1 MAHRDWLGLK
11 MELPRKRRLQLTLL
25 SFIAPVVLWSAV
37 SYVPWLWHPLVRITA
52 QGDVDYFAEDMDVP
66 RADFER

>member
-11 MELPRKRRLQLTLL
+11 MELPRKRRLLLTLL

-52 QGDVDYFAEDMDVP
+52 QGDVDYFAKLIGFTASVS
-66 RADFER
+66 